1 MPRTLS
7 EIDDMEHDM
16 RMLKYAISVSLYMYL
31 LVDTAAGILISR
43 GFPNIGQL
51 YKILVVFMMLVYVIS
66 KKTNAM
72 VIISFLFALLF
83 LIPAHFILSDFA
95 DSTQSLQIL
104 FKTISVFVFYEY
116 FQTKI
121 QIKEIDKI
129 FKINYIVFILN
140 ILFGL
145 LGFAK
150 GTYSYDEKSVGTTG
164 FFYAG
169 NEVTF
174 TFVCLTF
181 WFIIRVNI
189 KPYLKYAISLVL
201 SVIIGTK
208 SGMLATLL
216 LIIIDI
222 YYSSKPKNRPKIIV
236 VSLIGIAA
244 LSLFVYTFLQD
255 NLLVRMI
262 SFKLKRNFRGD
273 FPILNALLSGR
284 IERIPIINEIY
295 EQNFS
300 AVIFIFGLGFPISIK
315 NIEMD
320 FFEYFY
326 YFGFLAFLLL
336 TVFYLTV
343 VYKAYVRHNRKQML
357 FNCICI
363 MISFLAGHVVY
374 SVMGGIFFAML
385 NSNSYE
391 ETRMPAKADS
401 LKRMLRIV
409 FKRNVAAI

>member
-31 LVDTAAGILISR
+31 LVDTAAGILISH

-116 FQTKI
+116 FQNKI

-216 LIIIDI
+216 LIVIDI
-222 YYSSKPKNRPKIIV
+222 YYSSKPKDRPKIIV

-300 AVIFIFGLGFPISIK
+300 AVIFIFGLGFPVSIK

-391 ETRMPAKADS
+391 ETRMPAKANS